1 MKITKEQ
8 VKYVANLAR
17 LNISEEEAQRL
28 ETEMADI
35 ITFADTLSGID
46 TEGIEP
52 TNHAIRVENVL
63 REDENRESY
72 DRDALLSCAPSKQA
86 GCYSVP
92 KVVE

>member
-1 MKITKEQ
+1 MKITKEE

-17 LNISEEEAQRL
+17 LNLSEAEAERL
-28 ETEMADI
+28 QTEMGDI
-35 ITFADTLSGID
+35 IAFADTLAGLD

-63 REDENRESY
+63 REDENRPSY
-72 DRDALLSCAPSKQA
+72 DREALLGCAPAKQA
-86 GCYSVP
+86 GCYTVP

>member
-1 MKITKEQ
+1 MKITKEE

-17 LNISEEEAQRL
+17 LNLSEDEVARL
-28 ETEMADI
+28 ETQMADI
-35 ITFADTLSGID
+35 IAFADTLSGMD

-63 REDENRESY
+63 REDENRASY
-72 DRDALLSCAPSKQA
+72 DRDALLGCAPAKQA

>member
-1 MKITKEQ
+1 LKITKEE

-17 LNISEEEAQRL
+17 LNLSEAEAEKLQ
-28 ETEMADI
+28 TEMGDI
-35 ITFADTLSGID
+35 IAFADTLSNLD
-46 TEGIEP
+46 TQGIEP

-63 REDENRESY
+63 REDVERGSY
-72 DRDALLSCAPSKQA
+72 DRDALLECAPAKQA

>member
-1 MKITKEQ
+1 MKITKEE

-17 LNISEEEAQRL
+17 LNLSEAEAERL
-28 ETEMADI
+28 ETQMADI
-35 ITFADTLSGID
+35 IAFADTLSEFD
-46 TEGIEP
+46 TAGIEP

-63 REDENRESY
+63 REDVERASA
-72 DRDALLSCAPSKQA
+72 DRDALLSCAPEKQA

>member
-1 MKITKEQ
+1 MKITKEE

-17 LNISEEEAQRL
+17 LNLSEAEAERL

-35 ITFADTLSGID
+35 IAFADTLSAFD

-63 REDENRESY
+63 REDAPRASA
-72 DRDALLSCAPSKQA
+72 DRDALLACAPEKQA